1 MLDDVREI
9 IYYWQKTLRIHRFE
23 NNNSTNKLRILLYL
37 SGKGV
42 DMYWQRNEINDLE
55 DLTENMHFVFEME
68 SLWNEEKKKKKKKK
82 KVMVDDKER
91 KIQKH
96 EE

>member
-68 SLWNEEKKKKKKKK
+68 SL
-82 KVMVDDKER
+82 VDDKER